1 MIVDCGECLVR
12 GDACRDCV
20 VTVLLGEPG
29 MPERGLDSIGPD
41 DLRINLEQE
50 ERDAMAVLADSGL
63 VPRLRLVT
71 SALPTPPAQPG
82 QPRSDGG
89 AHAAG

>member
-1 MIVDCGECLVR
+1 
-12 GDACRDCV
+12 
-20 VTVLLGEPG
+20 
-29 MPERGLDSIGPD
+29 MPESGMDFDRHE

-50 ERDAMAVLADSGL
+50 ERDAMAVLAESGL

-71 SALPTPPAQPG
+71 SALPVPPPQPG
-82 QPRSDGG
+82 QPRSGGG

>member
-1 MIVDCGECLVR
+1 
-12 GDACRDCV
+12 
-20 VTVLLGEPG
+20 
-29 MPERGLDSIGPD
+29 MPERRTDFDRHD

-50 ERDAMAVLADSGL
+50 ERDAMAVLAESGL

-71 SALPTPPAQPG
+71 SAVPMPPSQADR
-82 QPRSDGG
+82 PRPDGG